1 MDNAP
6 LPQPSPDEVPP
17 PSYPRRARRRFWRK
31 AVQRTPTILQMEAV
45 ECGAAAL
52 AIVLAHYGAWISLEQ
67 LRVACGVSRDG
78 SKASNIVRAA
88 RRFGLAAKGFRKEPS
103 TLHELPMPCIIH
115 WNFNHFV
122 VLEGIVGDRVYIN
135 DPAIGRRRIDMAEL
149 DLAFTGVVLTMEP
162 TEAFRKLGR
171 KPQGL
176 RLLLRELRGSKPA
189 VGLLVVVS
197 FALIVPAVVSAGFSK
212 IFVDDILIQQSTNW
226 LVPLLI
232 GMAVTA
238 LIRAIL
244 TMVRQSLL
252 LRLQTKLAVVMISR
266 FLWHVMALP
275 VEFFTQ
281 RHAGDIANRVY
292 ANEQIARLLSG
303 GIAANAL
310 NLTSIVFFAAAMAI
324 YDVPLAAIG
333 VSMSLANVLALKF
346 VGGRRQDL
354 SRSLT
359 LEQGKLVAS
368 TVSAV
373 RTIETLKASGLEDE
387 AFGQW
392 AGIQAKALNVEQ
404 ELGVSSIFL
413 DTLPTLF
420 SGLTLAAILGIGGLR
435 VIEGS
440 LTLGSLVA
448 FQSLMASFSAPV
460 TDLVNHVGSFQAIKG
475 ALERLEDVYNY
486 PLDNSG
492 KDTVAP
498 DRVPPKLTGR
508 IELSDLQFG
517 YSVLEPPLLADISIT
532 IQPGSRVALV
542 GASGSGKS
550 TLGKLICGLY
560 RPWAGEI
567 RIDGWALPDIPPQV
581 FANSIAYVDQDIF
594 LFEGT
599 ARDNLT
605 LWDATV
611 TEADLSQALK
621 DAVIHE
627 DIATRAGNY
636 DCYVNEGGT
645 NFSGGQ
651 RQRIEIARALV
662 SNPSVVVLD
671 EATGALDP
679 ITEKAIDDNL
689 RRRGCTCII
698 IAHRLST
705 IRDCDEIIVL
715 QHGKIAERGTHEQL
729 IVLQGAYAKLV
740 AQE

>member
-1 MDNAP
+1 
-6 LPQPSPDEVPP
+6 
-17 PSYPRRARRRFWRK
+17 
-31 AVQRTPTILQMEAV
+31 
-45 ECGAAAL
+45 
-52 AIVLAHYGAWISLEQ
+52 
-67 LRVACGVSRDG
+67 
-78 SKASNIVRAA
+78 
-88 RRFGLAAKGFRKEPS
+88 
-103 TLHELPMPCIIH
+103 
-115 WNFNHFV
+115 
-122 VLEGIVGDRVYIN
+122 
-135 DPAIGRRRIDMAEL
+135 MAEL
-149 DLAFTGVVLTMEP
+149 DLAFTGVVLAMER
-162 TEAFRKLGR
+162 TEAFRKLGH

-176 RLLLRELRGSKPA
+176 RLLLRELHGSKAA

-197 FALIVPAVVSAGFSK
+197 FALIVPSIVAAGFSK
-212 IFVDDILIQQSTNW
+212 IFVDDILIRHSTDW

-238 LIRAIL
+238 VFRAIL
-244 TMVRQSLL
+244 TMLRQSLL

-281 RHAGDIANRVY
+281 RHAGDIASRVS
-292 ANEQIARLLSG
+292 ANEQIARLLSSG
-303 GIAANAL
+303 VAANAL

-333 VSMSLANVLALKF
+333 VSMSLLNVLALRF
-346 VGGRRQDL
+346 IGERRQDL
-354 SRSLT
+354 SRSLA
-359 LEQGKLVAS
+359 LEQGKLVAA
-368 TVSAV
+368 TVSTV

-392 AGIQAKALNVEQ
+392 AGIQAKALNAEQ

-413 DTLPTLF
+413 DMLPTLF
-420 SGLTLAAILGIGGLR
+420 TGLTVAAILGIGGLR

-448 FQSLMASFSAPV
+448 FQSLMASFSGPV
-460 TDLVNHVGSFQAIKG
+460 TDLVNYAGNFQTIKG

-492 KDTVAP
+492 KNVVAA
-498 DRVPPKLTGR
+498 DRFAPKLTGR
-508 IELSDLQFG
+508 IELSNIQFG
-517 YSVLEPPLLADISIT
+517 YSVLEPPLLADLSIT

-560 RPWAGEI
+560 KPWAGEI
-567 RIDGWALPDIPPQV
+567 RIDGWTLPEIPPQV

-605 LWDATV
+605 LWDSTV
-611 TEADLSQALK
+611 TEEDLSQALK

-636 DCYVNEGGT
+636 DCYINEGGT

-662 SNPSVVVLD
+662 SNPSVIVLD

-679 ITEKAIDDNL
+679 ITEKIIDDNL

-715 QHGKIAERGTHEQL
+715 QQGKIVERGTHEQL
-729 IVLQGAYAKLV
+729 ITLQGVYAKLV